1 MVACR
6 SPRIFMPGPTRSE
19 YTTLQTFDDFIL
31 GSDVIV
37 RIPTAILG
45 GSRNTYLCADM
56 FVLDS
61 ASGDGDGWEIHK
73 SLWEI

>member
-1 MVACR
+1 ML
-6 SPRIFMPGPTRSE
+6 GPTRSE

-45 GSRNTYLCADM
+45 GSRNTYLSADM

-61 ASGDGDGWEIHK
+61 ASGDGDG
-73 SLWEI
+73 